1 MTLQN
6 QIVKQQTSSQKTLEG
21 GGIPLPDKPPYR
33 NLETAAGIYT
43 GLAEL
48 PFLKRM
54 VDHGVPKPFIYIL
67 LQHCYVKKVPKGQV
81 LAEAGEHPDNMG
93 SGVGIAVGLGLEW
106 GVQAFGEDRFTKG
119 GALIRLGEL
128 SRVQVTEVER
138 YLVLEGF
145 LAVHPPRTGKEGSSR
160 PVVKAPEREV
170 TEKKLNWRKSMKK
183 VAEEN
188 AKKAGKTTFSPRS
201 LTELTAKARD
211 LQPIT
216 LGPGNC
222 WGERA
227 FMFGDDY
234 SNSAYANATGDCDV
248 LVFPFEEYQATLC
261 RIGIA
266 TGLQNTPQLA
276 RIMGS
281 QHVSIAQACQIE
293 VYDEGDTLFKQG
305 DKGDCCYII
314 TGGSGDTRRCDGACS
329 CCHTCRKQMYQ
340 KSNPRQEKLKPPQ
353 APAEVDNPN
362 NPNAISQNDVTELL
376 GLNDIELPESLEES
390 APPAAR
396 VSRGAVT
403 PRNIGS
409 TNLSL
414 VQLTPRNH
422 TEPAQKSARGEQ

>member
-6 QIVKQQTSSQKTLEG
+6 QIVKQQTSSQKTIDYGSVEEKFRRFSLAYRRLGTEVGRACKNIGRELADLKFERDRVENHAKIPPNYDATPSPSFRFPTHIKGIRDTLEG

-81 LAEAGEHPDNMG
+81 LAEAGEHPDNM
-93 SGVGIAVGLGLEW
+93 
-106 GVQAFGEDRFTKG
+106 
-119 GALIRLGEL
+119 
-128 SRVQVTEVER
+128 

-314 TGGSGDTRRCDGACS
+314 TGGA
-329 CCHTCRKQMYQ
+329 
-340 KSNPRQEKLKPPQ
+340 
-353 APAEVDNPN
+353 V
-362 NPNAISQNDVTELL
+362 
-376 GLNDIELPESLEES
+376 
-390 APPAAR
+390 R
-396 VSRGAVT
+396 VSMRDAYSIADMVK
-403 PRNIGS
+403 S
-409 TNLSL
+409 TAGN
-414 VQLTPRNH
+414 
-422 TEPAQKSARGEQ
+422 